1 MYTYKTLVWGL
12 DAIDVQ
18 ELSIAGVAGLECS
31 AGSLGIKRD
40 QSPDAAAFVLPRK
53 SAYAGV
59 FTSNVFRSACV
70 DSALTRLHAGK
81 EIRAVLITSGN
92 ANAGTGLAGRAD
104 TEMMA
109 AAVGEE
115 LGCAADEV
123 IVLHTGVIGVPLGAK
138 RLLPALAPLLA
149 ARSADREAGHAAARA
164 MMTTDTVSKTAVR
177 HVDRD
182 GVKGTIGGVAKGAG
196 MIHPRLATM
205 LSVIVTDIPV
215 ASPALQVA
223 LMQAVKTSFNA
234 ISVDGDT
241 SPNDSVILLSCP
253 SDEAGSFTP
262 GAMVPGTQA
271 FATFCAALTEVCED
285 LARMIVRDGEGAT
298 KFLEIVVTGA
308 ESDDDAERVAVTI
321 ATSPLVK
328 TAFYGEDFNPGRII
342 SAVGRSGAAFD
353 LAQLRMQIGGLSVF
367 AEGLFLGVD
376 PVAAREVMA
385 RTDIVIEIALGSGG
399 GRCRFYTCDLTDG
412 YVRINAEYTT

>member
-1 MYTYKTLVWGL
+1 VYTYKTLVWGL
-12 DAIDVQ
+12 DGIDVQ

-40 QSPDAAAFVLPRK
+40 HSPDAAAFVLPRK

-92 ANAGTGLAGRAD
+92 ANAGTGIAGRAD

-115 LGCAADEV
+115 LGCPADEV
-123 IVLHTGVIGVPLGAK
+123 VVLHTGVIGVPLGAQ

-149 ARSADREAGHAAARA
+149 ARSADPEAGQAAAQA
-164 MMTTDTVSKTAVR
+164 MMTTDTVSKTVVR
-177 HVDRD
+177 NVDLGG
-182 GVKGTIGGVAKGAG
+182 GVQGTIGGVAKGAG

-215 ASPALQVA
+215 GSSALQLA
-223 LMQAVKTSFNA
+223 LTQAVKTSFNA

-253 SDEAGSFTP
+253 SDATVSSP
-262 GAMVPGTQA
+262 LAPGTQA
-271 FATFCAALTEVCED
+271 FTTFCAGLTEVCEE

-308 ESDDDAERVAVTI
+308 ESDADADRVAVTI

-342 SAVGRSGAAFD
+342 SAIGRSGAAFD
-353 LAQLRMQIGGLSVF
+353 LAQVRMQIGGLAVF
-367 AEGLFLGVD
+367 ADGMFLRVD
-376 PVAAREVMA
+376 SESAREVMS
-385 RTDIVIEIALGSGG
+385 RTDIVIEVALGTGV